1 MKLINGPGI
10 NLGGRV
16 LLDLSKPAAIG
27 KCKSKYLLTVDGDK
41 AKKAKVLPNINGKD
55 AIYAL
60 DADDAMMEAP
70 VNAVTVAEEGSI
82 IGPIIVNDK

>member
-1 MKLINGPGI
+1 MKLINGPGTD
-10 NLGGRV
+10 LGGRV

-70 VNAVTVAEEGSI
+70 INAVTVAEEGFI
-82 IGPIIVNDK
+82 IPIISLRD